1 MVWCFYW
8 IYDSN
13 FASCLNNSRNSD
25 LQPHDRRTTGCM
37 VNADNAHD
45 DTKRRTE
52 FAYGLRHIRTVPH
65 MYFVYKHKTPLRTK
79 LVSFGW
85 ITTIIIRYVCIFA
98 LVVELKT
105 QRPRGMYD
113 LYVYFI
119 YYTQRNTMKRNRN
132 KLRWEWRA
140 TIPWILVAW
149 ITILSMEYRHQIFS
163 ERSSPK
169 STTNL

>member
-1 MVWCFYW
+1 MIRILHRVWITAATV
-8 IYDSN
+8 IY
-13 FASCLNNSRNSD
+13 SRTIGEQLAVWST
-25 LQPHDRRTTGCM
+25 QPTHTMTQNDVRT
-37 VNADNAHD
+37 VS
-45 DTKRRTE
+45 E